1 MLDGSQPRWSLVP
14 LKIEENLTLMVFP
27 GFASH

>member
-14 LKIEENLTLMVFP
+14 LKIEENLTLMCY
-27 GFASH
+27 SNKN